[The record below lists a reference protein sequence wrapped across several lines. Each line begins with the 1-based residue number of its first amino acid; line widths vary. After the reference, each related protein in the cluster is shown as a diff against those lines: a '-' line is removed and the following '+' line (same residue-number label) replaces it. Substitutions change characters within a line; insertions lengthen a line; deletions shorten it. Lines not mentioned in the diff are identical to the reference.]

1 MGRKGEA
8 MTATVHQLRGQ
19 QAEPAFV
26 QAERFVTKAQLA
38 EHLGFSQSW
47 IDKQLAAG
55 LPCYRIGGRVRFQ
68 LSSASAWLISSPS
81 AAVTTT
87 TETDSKHG

>member
-1 MGRKGEA
+1 
-8 MTATVHQLRGQ
+8 MTATVHHLHGQ
-19 QAEPAFV
+19 PTEPSFV
-26 QAERFVTKAQLA
+26 KAERFVTKAQLA

-47 IDKQLAAG
+47 IDKQLASG

-68 LSSASAWLISSPS
+68 LSSASAWLVTSPS

-87 TETDSKHG
+87 TETDVKHG